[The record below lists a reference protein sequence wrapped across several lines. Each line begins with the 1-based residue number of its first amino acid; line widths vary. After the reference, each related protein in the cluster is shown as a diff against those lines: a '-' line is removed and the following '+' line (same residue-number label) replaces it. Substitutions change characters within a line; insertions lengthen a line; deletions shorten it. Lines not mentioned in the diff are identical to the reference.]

1 MYKIVRHYFNGGS
14 QGSNGGSFHRTI
26 KTRLTLEE
34 AQAHCKDPQTHSK
47 ECTTPAG
54 KRRTKKYGM
63 WFDGY
68 EET

>member
-1 MYKIVRHYFNGGS
+1 MYKIVRMYANDDIPK
-14 QGSNGGSFHRTI
+14 RTI

-34 AQAHCKDPQTHSK
+34 AQAHCNDPETSSRTATSA
-47 ECTTPAG
+47 EAR
-54 KRRTKKYGM
+54 KRTEQCGP